1 MSTKYVFNPF
11 TGNLD
16 AVKDDTLT
24 LNDKRLLQTSFIESI
39 LISVDNTGIEP
50 ITKVLTNEEHVLY
63 KELES

>member
-1 MSTKYVFNPF
+1 MITKYVFNPF

-16 AVKDDTLT
+16 AIKDDTLT

-39 LISVDNTGIEP
+39 LISVDDTGIEP
-50 ITKVLTNEEHVLY
+50 VTKVLTNETHVLY